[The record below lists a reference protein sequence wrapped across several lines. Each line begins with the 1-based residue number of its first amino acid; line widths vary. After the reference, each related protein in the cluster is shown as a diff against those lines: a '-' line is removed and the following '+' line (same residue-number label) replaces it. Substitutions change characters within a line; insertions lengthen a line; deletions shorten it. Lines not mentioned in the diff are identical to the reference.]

1 MSTYDSRTKKWFRSH
16 PGAETTVARCKEC
29 GLYYKPILGHT
40 CRKHDIEAAKQRKAG
55 DMLFAGIEDVIDMS

>member
-1 MSTYDSRTKKWFRSH
+1 MSTYDSRTEKWFRSH

-40 CRKHDIEAAKQRKAG
+40 CRKCNRETERKKSG
-55 DMLFAGIEDVIDMS
+55 DMLFAGLEDAIDMS